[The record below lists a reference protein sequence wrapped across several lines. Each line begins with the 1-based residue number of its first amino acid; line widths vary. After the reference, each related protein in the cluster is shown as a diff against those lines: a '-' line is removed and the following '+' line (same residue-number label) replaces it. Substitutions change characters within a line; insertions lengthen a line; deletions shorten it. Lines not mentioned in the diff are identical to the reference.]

1 MSGILI
7 GGIQSMEYENTELYD
22 YLEQQRNQLETIEE
36 KEKLRVIY
44 SISKELD
51 IDETVIQDLFS
62 FYHCKTLKETINI
75 LKRDFIKDNMRGDVL
90 VLPPILENEFCKISY
105 CRSKNTY
112 NVTYDNKGIT
122 NFFRLDNDDLEI
134 DTVIVKRRKSIQGK
148 YTKDRKNIETNE
160 KKSDDPLE
168 GQMSIEDV
176 LEESN
181 EENVT
186 TNIDEKEFQE
196 AEFENESVNKV
207 NVGVT
212 SAFNNLLNRNKSNGG
227 VY

>member
-1 MSGILI
+1 M
-7 GGIQSMEYENTELYD
+7 
-22 YLEQQRNQLETIEE
+22 
-36 KEKLRVIY
+36 
-44 SISKELD
+44 
-51 IDETVIQDLFS
+51 
-62 FYHCKTLKETINI
+62 
-75 LKRDFIKDNMRGDVL
+75 
-90 VLPPILENEFCKISY
+90 
-105 CRSKNTY
+105 
-112 NVTYDNKGIT
+112 
-122 NFFRLDNDDLEI
+122 EI

-160 KKSDDPLE
+160 KKSDDHLE

-212 SAFNNLLNRNKSNGG
+212 SAFNNLLNRNKNNGG

>member
-1 MSGILI
+1 MLVSSFIL
-7 GGIQSMEYENTELYD
+7 S
-22 YLEQQRNQLETIEE
+22 
-36 KEKLRVIY
+36 KLLSTNKSNSIYVPY
-44 SISKELD
+44 SINFISKYVLSDCSKKLE
-51 IDETVIQDLFS
+51 IIVIISVQLFTSLKKES
-62 FYHCKTLKETINI
+62 F
-75 LKRDFIKDNMRGDVL
+75 
-90 VLPPILENEFCKISY
+90 PI
-105 CRSKNTY
+105 
-112 NVTYDNKGIT
+112 
-122 NFFRLDNDDLEI
+122 LEI

-160 KKSDDPLE
+160 KKSDDHLE

-181 EENVT
+181 EEIVT

-196 AEFENESVNKV
+196 AEFENETVNKA

>member
-1 MSGILI
+1 
-7 GGIQSMEYENTELYD
+7 MEYENTELYD

-105 CRSKNTY
+105 
-112 NVTYDNKGIT
+112 
-122 NFFRLDNDDLEI
+122 F
-134 DTVIVKRRKSIQGK
+134 KRRKSIQGK

-160 KKSDDPLE
+160 KKSDDHLE

-181 EENVT
+181 EEIVT

-196 AEFENESVNKV
+196 AEFENETVNKA

>member
-1 MSGILI
+1 M
-7 GGIQSMEYENTELYD
+7 
-22 YLEQQRNQLETIEE
+22 
-36 KEKLRVIY
+36 
-44 SISKELD
+44 
-51 IDETVIQDLFS
+51 
-62 FYHCKTLKETINI
+62 
-75 LKRDFIKDNMRGDVL
+75 
-90 VLPPILENEFCKISY
+90 
-105 CRSKNTY
+105 
-112 NVTYDNKGIT
+112 
-122 NFFRLDNDDLEI
+122 EI

-160 KKSDDPLE
+160 KKSDDHLE

-181 EENVT
+181 EEIVT

-196 AEFENESVNKV
+196 AEFENETVNKA

>member
-1 MSGILI
+1 
-7 GGIQSMEYENTELYD
+7 MEYENTELYD
-22 YLEQQRNQLETIEE
+22 YLEQQRKQLETIEE

-75 LKRDFIKDNMRGDVL
+75 LKRDFIRDNMRDDVL

-112 NVTYDNKGIT
+112 NITYDNKGIT
-122 NFFRLDNDDLEI
+122 NFFHLDNNDLEI
-134 DTVIVKRRKSIQGK
+134 DTVIVKRRKSIQEK
-148 YTKDRKNIETNE
+148 YTKNGNNIETDE

-196 AEFENESVNKV
+196 AELENEPVNKV

-212 SAFNNLLNRNKSNGG
+212 SAFNNLLNRNKNNGG
-227 VY
+227 V

>member
-36 KEKLRVIY
+36 KEKLRAIY

-51 IDETVIQDLFS
+51 IDETVIQDIFS

-134 DTVIVKRRKSIQGK
+134 DTVIVKRRKSIQEK
-148 YTKDRKNIETNE
+148 YTKDRKILRQM
-160 KKSDDPLE
+160 KK
-168 GQMSIEDV
+168 
-176 LEESN
+176 
-181 EENVT
+181 
-186 TNIDEKEFQE
+186 
-196 AEFENESVNKV
+196 
-207 NVGVT
+207 
-212 SAFNNLLNRNKSNGG
+212 NLMII
-227 VY
+227 

>member
-1 MSGILI
+1 
-7 GGIQSMEYENTELYD
+7 MEYENTELYD

-122 NFFRLDNDDLEI
+122 NFFRLDNGDLEI
-134 DTVIVKRRKSIQGK
+134 DTVIVKRRKNIQEK
-148 YTKDRKNIETNE
+148 HTKDRKSTEIDE
-160 KKSDDPLE
+160 KRSDDHLE

-186 TNIDEKEFQE
+186 TNIDEKGFQE

-212 SAFNNLLNRNKSNGG
+212 SAFNNLLNRNKNNGG

>member
-1 MSGILI
+1 M
-7 GGIQSMEYENTELYD
+7 Y
-22 YLEQQRNQLETIEE
+22 
-36 KEKLRVIY
+36 
-44 SISKELD
+44 
-51 IDETVIQDLFS
+51 
-62 FYHCKTLKETINI
+62 
-75 LKRDFIKDNMRGDVL
+75 KR
-90 VLPPILENEFCKISY
+90 
-105 CRSKNTY
+105 
-112 NVTYDNKGIT
+112 
-122 NFFRLDNDDLEI
+122 
-134 DTVIVKRRKSIQGK
+134 Q
-148 YTKDRKNIETNE
+148 NIETNE

-181 EENVT
+181 EEIVT

-196 AEFENESVNKV
+196 AEFENEPVNKA

>member
-1 MSGILI
+1 
-7 GGIQSMEYENTELYD
+7 MEYENTELYD

-75 LKRDFIKDNMRGDVL
+75 LKRDFIKGNMRGDVL

-168 GQMSIEDV
+168 GQMSIEEV

-181 EENVT
+181 E
-186 TNIDEKEFQE
+186 
-196 AEFENESVNKV
+196 
-207 NVGVT
+207 
-212 SAFNNLLNRNKSNGG
+212 
-227 VY
+227 

>member
-1 MSGILI
+1 
-7 GGIQSMEYENTELYD
+7 MEYENTELYD

-122 NFFRLDNDDLEI
+122 NFFRLD
-134 DTVIVKRRKSIQGK
+134 
-148 YTKDRKNIETNE
+148 
-160 KKSDDPLE
+160 
-168 GQMSIEDV
+168 V

-212 SAFNNLLNRNKSNGG
+212 SAFNNLLNRNKNNGG

>member
-1 MSGILI
+1 MMMDYQNVPTVVVFNKIDLVEDDTLEELSDI
-7 GGIQSMEYENTELYD
+7 YE
-22 YLEQQRNQLETIEE
+22 
-36 KEKLRVIY
+36 KCGCKVIF
-44 SISKELD
+44 IS
-51 IDETVIQDLFS
+51 
-62 FYHCKTLKETINI
+62 
-75 LKRDFIKDNMRGDVL
+75 
-90 VLPPILENEFCKISY
+90 
-105 CRSKNTY
+105 
-112 NVTYDNKGIT
+112 TYDNKGIT

-160 KKSDDPLE
+160 KKSDDHLE

-181 EENVT
+181 EEIVT

-196 AEFENESVNKV
+196 AEFENETVNKA

>member
-51 IDETVIQDLFS
+51 IDETVMQDLFS

-134 DTVIVKRRKSIQGK
+134 DTVIVKRRKNIQGK

-160 KKSDDPLE
+160 KKSDDSLE

-212 SAFNNLLNRNKSNGG
+212 SAFNNLLNRNKNNGG

>member
-1 MSGILI
+1 M
-7 GGIQSMEYENTELYD
+7 
-22 YLEQQRNQLETIEE
+22 
-36 KEKLRVIY
+36 
-44 SISKELD
+44 
-51 IDETVIQDLFS
+51 
-62 FYHCKTLKETINI
+62 
-75 LKRDFIKDNMRGDVL
+75 
-90 VLPPILENEFCKISY
+90 KISY

-160 KKSDDPLE
+160 KKSDDHLE

-181 EENVT
+181 EEIVT

-196 AEFENESVNKV
+196 AEFENETVNKA

>member
-1 MSGILI
+1 
-7 GGIQSMEYENTELYD
+7 MEYENTELYD

-134 DTVIVKRRKSIQGK
+134 DTVIVKRRNSIQGK

-160 KKSDDPLE
+160 KKSDDHLE

-181 EENVT
+181 EEIVT

-212 SAFNNLLNRNKSNGG
+212 SAFNNLLNRNKNNGG

>member
-1 MSGILI
+1 M
-7 GGIQSMEYENTELYD
+7 
-22 YLEQQRNQLETIEE
+22 
-36 KEKLRVIY
+36 
-44 SISKELD
+44 
-51 IDETVIQDLFS
+51 IQDLFS

-134 DTVIVKRRKSIQGK
+134 DTVIVKRRKSIQEK

-181 EENVT
+181 EEIVT

-196 AEFENESVNKV
+196 AEFENEPVNKA

>member
-1 MSGILI
+1 
-7 GGIQSMEYENTELYD
+7 MEYENTELYD

-148 YTKDRKNIETNE
+148 STKDRKNIETNE

-212 SAFNNLLNRNKSNGG
+212 SAFNNLLNRNKNNGG

>member
-1 MSGILI
+1 
-7 GGIQSMEYENTELYD
+7 MEYENTELYD

-36 KEKLRVIY
+36 KEKLRAIY

-51 IDETVIQDLFS
+51 IDETVIQDIFS

-134 DTVIVKRRKSIQGK
+134 DTVIVKRGKSIQEK

-160 KKSDDPLE
+160 KKSDDHLE

-181 EENVT
+181 EEIVT

-196 AEFENESVNKV
+196 AEFENEPVNKA